1 MFFIDT
7 KKKLNRFINILSN
20 PKNYQR
26 SRILFSTVINT
37 QKHFK
42 QPLIIAMKKIVTG
55 ILTLLFLQLC
65 QTTFAQQ
72 KKISGTIL
80 SSDNTPVA
88 AATVLLKGEKEGTQ
102 TDANGLFTINASP
115 GNTLVISAVGFSSQ
129 EIKVG
134 NSSTIAITLQRE
146 TGELQEV
153 VVTALGIKKERRALG
168 YSVSDLGAKEL
179 MKNKNTNVINSLVGK
194 VPGVNITQFSGAAG
208 AGASI
213 TIRGGNSTSES
224 RQNQPLFV
232 VDGIIYDNSTTVT
245 GNTGT
250 DGLSRS
256 NTTYSNRVMDINPE
270 DIQSLSVLKGAAA
283 AALYGSRAADGVII
297 ITTKKGAEGR
307 VTVDV
312 NSKISTSW
320 ANKLPEVQTEFG
332 PGVYSSNGV
341 LNDIT
346 YSSWGPKIPADST
359 LYNNIGDFFQNGVV
373 YDNNV
378 NVSGGTKNGTF
389 YLSGSNFNQ
398 TGIIPG
404 TDYDKT
410 TFRFN
415 GEQKYGRLTLDAN
428 VAYSIANT
436 DRTLTTAGLY
446 AGGGNGTMGAVY
458 GWPQTFN
465 MKNYKNPDGTQY
477 RPFAGTVPL
486 ENDLDNPY
494 WIINE
499 DKLTSKTRRFTGGV
513 NGNFKVADWWDIT
526 GRLGYDQY
534 TTNDYTYI
542 APGSAVIPLYQTG
555 RLSKAPYDYTY
566 ITTTLMSNFHKT
578 FGDFDTHLLLGT
590 TSENTEWLSQ
600 NYWGYNFTTA
610 GTVSFNNILP
620 ENKFFTDAT
629 TRKRLVG
636 AYGEFGASYK
646 DIAYITVTGRND
658 WSSTLPIQN
667 QSYFYPSIS
676 GSFVFT
682 QLLPKNGI
690 LSFGKI
696 RASLAQVGK
705 DANAYATNTYENPP
719 ITIGSFTGVGNQY
732 YAGNPILKPEIQ
744 NSWEVGGEFRFLDGR
759 IGLDYTYYHSQTEN
773 QIAQPRLAQSGGFI
787 FSSLNT
793 GSVINKGME
802 IAVTGRPIVQKDF
815 SWDIM
820 LNFSY
825 NVGRLGT
832 FLPGIAYFY
841 PTDAQFGTVKAASI
855 PNGGYFLGMT
865 GSPYLHELDSKG
877 VEIPNGRYQV
887 DPTTGLYKLNTLNP
901 VVGNREP
908 SYLGGINNTLR
919 YKRFTLSFLLDFR
932 KGGDVYN
939 GTEYTMV
946 ANGLSKKTLLND
958 RQSVTVSG
966 VNSQTGDD
974 FNQTYNADQSYNIN
988 GTTYAGSYMI
998 QQYWQNY
1005 AANSLNFITSVNWM
1019 KLRSLSLTYDFTSM
1033 LKNQKVIKGISATAV
1048 GTNLFTWTNY
1058 EGMDPEVSAAG
1069 GTGGSGSTGIDYLG
1083 VPAVASF
1090 TFGINLTF

>member
-1 MFFIDT
+1 
-7 KKKLNRFINILSN
+7 
-20 PKNYQR
+20 
-26 SRILFSTVINT
+26 
-37 QKHFK
+37 
-42 QPLIIAMKKIVTG
+42 MKKFVTG

-65 QTTFAQQ
+65 QTTLAQQ
-72 KKISGTIL
+72 KKVSGTVL

-88 AATVLLKGEKEGTQ
+88 GATVLLKGQKAGTQ
-102 TDANGLFTINASP
+102 TDPDGHFSLNASQ
-115 GNTLVISAVGFSSQ
+115 GNTLVISAVGFTSQ

-134 NSSTIAITLQRE
+134 NSSTISITLQRTE
-146 TGELQEV
+146 EQMQEV
-153 VVTALGIKKERRALG
+153 VVTALGIKKERKALG
-168 YSVSDLGAKEL
+168 YSVSDLNAKEL

-194 VPGVNITQFSGAAG
+194 VPGVNITQFSGSAG

-213 TIRGGNSTSES
+213 TIRGGNSTSEG

-232 VDGIIYDNSTTVT
+232 VDGIIYDNSITVT

-256 NTTYSNRVMDINPE
+256 NTTYSDRIMDINPE
-270 DIQSLSVLKGAAA
+270 DIENLSVLKGAAA

-297 ITTKKGAEGR
+297 ITTKKGVEGR
-307 VTVDV
+307 VTVDI
-312 NSKISTSW
+312 NSKVSTSW
-320 ANKLPEVQTEFG
+320 ANKLPKVQSEFG

-341 LNDIT
+341 LNDVT
-346 YSSWGPKIPADST
+346 YSSWGPKIPADSAI
-359 LYNNIGDFFQNGVV
+359 YNNIGDFFQNGVV

-404 TDYDKT
+404 TGYDKT

-415 GEQKYGRLTLDAN
+415 GEQKYGRLTLNAN
-428 VAYSIANT
+428 SAYSIANT

-446 AGGGNGTMGAVY
+446 GGGGNGAMGAIY
-458 GWPQTFN
+458 SWPQTFN
-465 MKNYKNPDGTQY
+465 LKNYLNPDGTQY
-477 RPFAGTVPL
+477 RKFAGTIPL
-486 ENDLDNPY
+486 ESDLDNPY
-494 WIINE
+494 WIINK
-499 DKLTSKTRRFTGGV
+499 DNLTSKTKRFTGGV
-513 NGNFKVADWWDIT
+513 NANFKATDWWDIT
-526 GRLGYDQY
+526 ARFGYDQY

-555 RLSKAPYDYTY
+555 RLSKDLFDYTY
-566 ITTTLMSNFHKT
+566 MSTTVMSNFHKT
-578 FGDFDTHLLLGT
+578 FGDFDTHLMLGT
-590 TSENTEWLSQ
+590 TSESTEWLNQ
-600 NYWGYNFTTA
+600 NHWGYNFITA
-610 GTVSFNNILP
+610 GTISFNNISTD
-620 ENKFFTDAT
+620 NKFFTDGT
-629 TRKRLVG
+629 TKKRLVG
-636 AYGEFGASYK
+636 GYGEVGVSYK
-646 DIAYITVTGRND
+646 DLIYLTATGRND

-667 QSYFYPSIS
+667 RSYFYPSVS

-682 QLLPKNGI
+682 QLLPANNI

-696 RASLAQVGK
+696 RGSWAQVGK
-705 DANAYATNTYENPP
+705 DANAFATNTYVNPP

-732 YAGNPILKPEIQ
+732 YSGNPILKPEIQ
-744 NSWEVGGEFRFLDGR
+744 NSWEVGGEFRFLNGR
-759 IGLDYTYYHSQTEN
+759 IGLDYTYYHSQTKN

-787 FSSLNT
+787 FSSLNS

-802 IAVTGRPIVQKDF
+802 IAITGKPIVRKDF
-815 SWDIM
+815 SWDIV

-825 NVGRLGT
+825 NEGRLGA

-865 GSPYLHELDSKG
+865 GSPYLRENDTNGKP
-877 VEIPNGRYQV
+877 IPNGRYQV

-908 SYLGGINNTLR
+908 DFLGGINNTLR
-919 YKRFTLSFLLDFR
+919 YKKFTLSFLLDIR

-939 GTEYTMV
+939 GTEYTMIV
-946 ANGLSKKTLLND
+946 NGLSKKTLLND

-966 VNSQTGDD
+966 VNSQTGAD
-974 FNQTYNADQSYNIN
+974 FNQTYNADQSYIIN
-988 GTTYAGSYMI
+988 GTTYAGSYLI
-998 QQYWQNY
+998 QRYWANY
-1005 AANSLNFITSVNWM
+1005 AANSMNFITSVNWV
-1019 KLRSLSLTYDFTSM
+1019 KLRSLSLTYDFSNI
-1033 LKNQKVIKGISATAV
+1033 LKNQKVIKGISATAA
-1048 GTNLFTWTNY
+1048 GTNLLTLTNY
-1058 EGMDPEVSAAG
+1058 KGMDPEVSAAG